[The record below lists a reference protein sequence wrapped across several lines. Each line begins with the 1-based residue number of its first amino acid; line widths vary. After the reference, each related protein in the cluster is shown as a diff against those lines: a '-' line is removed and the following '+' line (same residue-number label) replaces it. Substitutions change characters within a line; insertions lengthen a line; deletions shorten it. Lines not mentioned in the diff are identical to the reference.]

1 MGDLDHRRRE
11 RLDRAQVVAWD
22 SHGEVEDNLGHG
34 SWEDLKVVHAHRKW
48 SAALAVDRA
57 AFHHVEAALHRC
69 CGDAGMQ
76 CGPARKLAPG
86 RRRE

>member
-11 RLDRAQVVAWD
+11 RLDTAQAVAWD
-22 SHGEVEDNLGHG
+22 SHGEVEDNSGRG
-34 SWEDLKVVHAHRKW
+34 SWEDLVVVHAHRRW
-48 SAALAVDRA
+48 SAALVVGRA
-57 AFHHVEAALHRC
+57 AFHHVEAALLRY

-76 CGPARKLAPG
+76 CGPARKLALG

>member
-1 MGDLDHRRRE
+1 MADLDHRKLE
-11 RLDRAQVVAWD
+11 RLDRVQAVAWD
-22 SHGEVEDNLGHG
+22 SHEEVEDNLGHA

-48 SAALAVDRA
+48 SAAQAVDIA
-57 AFHHVEAALHRC
+57 AFHHVEAAWHRY

-86 RRRE
+86 TRQE

>member
-11 RLDRAQVVAWD
+11 RLGRGQAVAWG
-22 SHGEVEDNLGHG
+22 SRGVVEDNSGHG
-34 SWEDLKVVHAHRKW
+34 SWDLVVVHGHRRW
-48 SAALAVDRA
+48 SAALVVGRGAV
-57 AFHHVEAALHRC
+57 HHVEAALLRC

-76 CGPARKLAPG
+76 CGPARKLGLG